1 MSLYAP
7 VVGCGAFSWIDVP
20 VVDHCK
26 RERSGEEKR
35 FGRIRKNG
43 RPAMPPL
50 DHPTTTLLL
59 ILVPLLVTE
68 LGQRLYLHLVNP
80 DADVYIAG
88 YNVHHLYTGALIE
101 IPAAFVL
108 AFGGMAPAVRAG
120 ALVALGVGSAMVLD
134 QVVYL
139 ITTDGSN
146 RSYLTPVSLWGAVVL
161 EGLAVVLL
169 LVLWALAG

>member
-1 MSLYAP
+1 
-7 VVGCGAFSWIDVP
+7 
-20 VVDHCK
+20 
-26 RERSGEEKR
+26 
-35 FGRIRKNG
+35 
-43 RPAMPPL
+43 MPPV

-59 ILVPLLVTE
+59 ILVPLLLTE

-80 DADVYIAG
+80 EADVYLAG
-88 YNVHHLYTGALIE
+88 YNVHHLYSGALIE

-108 AFGGMAPAVRAG
+108 AFATAPAVRAG

-139 ITTDGSN
+139 VTTDGSN

-169 LVLWALAG
+169 VVLWAFAG

>member
-1 MSLYAP
+1 
-7 VVGCGAFSWIDVP
+7 
-20 VVDHCK
+20 
-26 RERSGEEKR
+26 
-35 FGRIRKNG
+35 
-43 RPAMPPL
+43 MPPVE
-50 DHPTTTLLL
+50 HPTTTLLL
-59 ILVPLLVTE
+59 ILVPLLLTE
-68 LGQRLYLHLVNP
+68 IGQRLYLHRVNP

-88 YNVHHLYTGALIE
+88 YNVHHLYTGVLIE

-108 AFGGMAPAVRAG
+108 AFGVAAPGVRAG
-120 ALVALGVGSAMVLD
+120 ALVALGAGSAMVLD

-169 LVLWALAG
+169 VILWVLAR